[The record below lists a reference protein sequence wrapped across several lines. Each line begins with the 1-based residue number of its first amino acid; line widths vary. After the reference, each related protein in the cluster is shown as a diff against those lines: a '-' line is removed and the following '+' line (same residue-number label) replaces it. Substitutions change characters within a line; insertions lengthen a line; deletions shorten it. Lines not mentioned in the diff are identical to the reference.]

1 MKHIITLMCIFAPI
15 ICYAQQHQQQQNY
28 QQPQVNYRPLSQA
41 PAGIK
46 QLLQF
51 QQARE
56 PLVNIPAQTPPKLAP
71 AQPIQP
77 VQTPQGH
84 LSQYQP
90 KIQYGQAP
98 QQPNYQNQAAAFAA
112 QYRPQQQQ
120 GPAPQQQY
128 QG

>member
-1 MKHIITLMCIFAPI
+1 MCIFAPI
-15 ICYAQQHQQQQNY
+15 VCYAQQHQQQQNY
-28 QQPQVNYRPLSQA
+28 QQQQVNYRPLSQA

-56 PLVNIPAQTPPKLAP
+56 PLVNIPAQAPPKLGP

-77 VQTPQGH
+77 VQTPQGQ

-120 GPAPQQQY
+120 QGPAVQPQQQY